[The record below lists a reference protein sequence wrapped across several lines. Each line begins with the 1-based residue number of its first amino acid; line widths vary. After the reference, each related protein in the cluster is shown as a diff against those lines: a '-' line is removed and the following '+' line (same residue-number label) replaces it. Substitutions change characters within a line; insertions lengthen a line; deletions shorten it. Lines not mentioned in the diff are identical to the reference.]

1 MRTVSVSPI
10 RPTEGA
16 PEDLDGRIVDGVE
29 SLRQR
34 VVQAFRFRLRRM
46 VHRPAPW
53 LRLCNTI
60 IGHRIPPA
68 LAATALAN
76 VVRDEG
82 GAEILSLENMQYSLD
97 RGNRTFSWSVLARTI
112 YGPMPLSLTQ
122 GV

>member
-1 MRTVSVSPI
+1 MRTVSVSPTA
-10 RPTEGA
+10 PTEGA
-16 PEDLDGRIVDGVE
+16 PEDLDGRIVDGIE

-34 VVQAFRFRLRRM
+34 VVQAFRFRLGEWFIAR
-46 VHRPAPW
+46 HRGFDF
-53 LRLCNTI
+53 NTI
-60 IGHRIPPA
+60 LGHRIPPA

-97 RGNRTFSWSVLARTI
+97 RNNRTFSWSVLARTI